1 MKLSLKEDGKRLLA
15 VCLAALIIS
24 INIKTF
30 VHAGGLFPGGLTGMT
45 ILIQRI
51 ALRYFNTDLPFTPI
65 NLALNAFPIYLG
77 FRFLGKK
84 FTFSTVVLTVLTSVF
99 TDMIPS
105 YPITYDRLLIAIFGG
120 MINGFAASICLLA
133 GSSAGG
139 TDFISLYLSEKHGI
153 DSFNLILGCNA
164 VMLVVAGA
172 LFGWSAALYSIIY
185 QFIGTQVI
193 HSLYRRYQQ
202 ATLFIVTDFP
212 DEVCKAISGKSHHG
226 STTIHGRGSYEHARR
241 EIVYSVVSAQE
252 VKGVVDSIL
261 EVDPHAFI
269 NAIKTERIIGTF
281 YRKPTD

>member
-1 MKLSLKEDGKRLLA
+1 MNFSLKEDGKRLLA

-30 VHAGGLFPGGLTGMT
+30 VNAGGLFPGGLTGMT
-45 ILIQRI
+45 ILIQRV
-51 ALRYFNTDLPFTPI
+51 ALRYFNLDLPFTPI

-77 FRFLGKK
+77 LRFLGKK
-84 FTFSTVVLTVLTSVF
+84 FTFSTVVLIVLTSVL
-99 TDMIPS
+99 TDLIPP
-105 YPITYDRLLIAIFGG
+105 YPITYDRLLIAFFGG
-120 MINGFAASICLLA
+120 MINGFAASICLLS

-153 DSFNLILGCNA
+153 DSFNIILGCNA
-164 VMLVVAGA
+164 IMLTIAGA

-185 QFIGTQVI
+185 QFVGTQVI
-193 HSLYRRYQQ
+193 HAMYRRYQQ

-212 DEVCKAISGKSHHG
+212 DEVCKVISQKSHHG
-226 STTIHGRGSYEHARR
+226 STTIHGRGAYEHARR

-252 VKGVVDSIL
+252 AKGVVAAIL

-269 NAIKTERIIGTF
+269 NAIKTERVIGSF
-281 YRKPTD
+281 YRRPTD